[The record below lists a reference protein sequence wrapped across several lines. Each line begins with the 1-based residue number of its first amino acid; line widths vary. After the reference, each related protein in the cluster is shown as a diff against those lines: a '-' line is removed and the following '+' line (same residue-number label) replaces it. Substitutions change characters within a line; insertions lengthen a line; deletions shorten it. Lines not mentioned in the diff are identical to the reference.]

1 MKFLK
6 GFRFDPLNV
15 VETVAGILG
24 ERDTTNETRQK
35 LQDMDY
41 PHIRDLLPYKDYD
54 TESQIWVN
62 KESVGFVVESQP
74 LIGANEKLAE
84 SLEYLLRD
92 VAPRYPAAGDAGL
105 YPGGE
110 RAGGAGPAELCLEG
124 PPRGRM

>member
-15 VETVAGILG
+15 VDTVAGILG

-41 PHIRDLLPYKDYD
+41 PHIRDLLPYRDYD
-54 TESQIWVN
+54 SESQIWVN
-62 KESVGFVVESQP
+62 KESVGFVIESQP

-92 VAPRYPAAGDAGL
+92 VTPRDVPLQVMLVSSRAVKEQVEQGL
-105 YPGGE
+105 KNFAWKGH
-110 RAGGAGPAELCLEG
+110 RAD
-124 PPRGRM
+124 